1 MNKKT
6 IAFLTRSIVDTTGR
20 NMWKGILAGCQKD
33 RVPLITFRGPVLN
46 KGEGSI
52 IYHLLTD
59 NALSG
64 IISWASSD
72 VDQATFDFYKK
83 FEKTPLVC
91 MTFKIEGKPV
101 IITDCKTGQI
111 ELIDH
116 LIDVH
121 HFTKIAFIRGPQAHV
136 YAKERYE
143 GYIEGLKKHGIQP
156 DQSLISECGGWAI
169 ADGAKA
175 VRAWLEKGLKPGKDI
190 QAIVAVGDNVAIGA
204 QEELIRQGYSIP
216 QDIAVCGF
224 NGTDDA
230 ACSNPPITSVEM
242 PFYGQGLQGYNTLKA
257 ILKNE
262 SYEKDFRYKTRLV
275 LGESCGCTSTSV
287 KKASLEISDSTVTP
301 AQKSRNFFFKAK
313 DTPFHAF
320 PTNGTS
326 SGALSSQSW
335 QSAAEQ
341 KLVKVT
347 KSDRY
352 SKEETVKFFE
362 NFIPEFIKIFIKD
375 LLSEENSHLFLT
387 NLSAGLNDFQKL
399 SSEFSVWQDIISA
412 LREATL
418 TVMNAQDSLCKK
430 AENRY
435 QQARILINEFDCR
448 TQKQTKLLNT
458 RKETTLRQISTEILS
473 CPNFERLFEVLTK
486 SLPKL
491 SISGCYLVLYN
502 DCHYTEENKEIPQTS
517 RLIFAISHGEK
528 ITLPEGGLTFK
539 TTEILPDK
547 ICSSDSFAVYTV
559 ESLHYQKT
567 FLGYIVFESQEENG
581 SVYETLRDQ
590 ISSTIYSSMLLEER
604 TKSRIFM
611 ESTMHTMSEKADVVS
626 SQSESI
632 TGSITTISQ
641 AMESVA
647 KSIKNISDNIA
658 NVTDTVTSAD
668 QMINEANS
676 SIQTL
681 IQITEE
687 ITRAI
692 ELINDIAEK
701 TNVLALNAAIE
712 AAHAGDAGRGFSVV
726 AKEVK
731 ALAAQ
736 TVSSTTKI
744 QELVKKNNLSTK
756 QAKDVISSTNRAIK
770 TITALSESI
779 KTSISEQVNSS
790 ADISNRLQDASTGI
804 EQITAAITE
813 IASLGLKL
821 K

>member
-6 IAFLTRSIVDTTGR
+6 IAFLTRSLVDATGR
-20 NMWKGILAGCQKD
+20 NMWKGILSGCQKD
-33 RVPLITFRGPVLN
+33 QTPLITFRGPVLN
-46 KGEGSI
+46 KGQGSM

-59 NALSG
+59 SSVSG

-72 VDQATFDFYKK
+72 VDQATSDFYKK

-121 HFTKIAFIRGPQAHV
+121 HFTKIAFIRGPQTHV

-156 DQSLISECGGWAI
+156 DQNLISDCGGWAI

-175 VRAWLEKGLKPGKDI
+175 VTAWLGKGLKPGKDI

-204 QEELIRQGYSIP
+204 QEELLRRGYSIP

-230 ACSNPPITSVEM
+230 ACSTPPITSVEM
-242 PFYGQGLQGYNTLKA
+242 PFYGQGLQSYNILKA
-257 ILKNE
+257 ILTNNP
-262 SYEKDFRYKTRLV
+262 YEKQLSYKTRLV
-275 LGESCGCTSTSV
+275 LGESCGCTSESV
-287 KKASLEISDSTVTP
+287 KKACMKDTGSTLNLS
-301 AQKSRNFFFKAK
+301 QNSKKLFFKAK
-313 DTPFHAF
+313 DSPLAGAF
-320 PTNGTS
+320 SHTLS
-326 SGALSSQSW
+326 EKISSQNW
-335 QSAAEQ
+335 QNAVSQ
-341 KLVKVT
+341 KLEATVKN
-347 KSDRY
+347 DRY
-352 SKEETVKFFE
+352 SKEETSNFFQDFLPLFVK
-362 NFIPEFIKIFIKD
+362 NFAKD
-375 LLSEENSHLFLT
+375 LQSKDSGNLFLAT
-387 NLSAGLNDFQKL
+387 LSSGLNSFQKI
-399 SSEFSVWQDIISA
+399 SQEFSVWQDTLSV
-412 LREATL
+412 LRAMTLSEANTHSPL
-418 TVMNAQDSLCKK
+418 YKK
-430 AENRY
+430 TENLF
-435 QQARILINEFDCR
+435 QQARILVNEFDCR
-448 TQKQTKLLNT
+448 SQKQTKLLNT
-458 RKETTLRQISTEILS
+458 RKETTLRQISTEILFCS
-473 CPNFERLFEVLTK
+473 DFDRLFEVISK
-486 SLPKL
+486 SLPRL

-502 DCHYTEENKEIPQTS
+502 DCRYTEENKEIPQTS
-517 RLIFAISHGEK
+517 RLVLAITHGEK
-528 ITLPEGGLTFK
+528 LTLPEGGLTFK

-547 ICSSDSFAVYTV
+547 ICGNNVFAVYTL
-559 ESLHYQKT
+559 ESLHYQNT
-567 FLGYIVFESQEENG
+567 YLGYIVFESEEENG

-590 ISSTIYSSMLLEER
+590 ISGAIYSSLLLEER

-632 TGSITTISQ
+632 TGSITTISG

-647 KSIKNISDNIA
+647 GSIKNISDNIA
-658 NVTDTVTSAD
+658 NVTDTVTSAS
-668 QMINEANS
+668 QMINEADN

-681 IQITEE
+681 IHITEE

-744 QELVKKNNLSTK
+744 QELVKRNNLSTK

-813 IASLGLKL
+813 IANLGLNL